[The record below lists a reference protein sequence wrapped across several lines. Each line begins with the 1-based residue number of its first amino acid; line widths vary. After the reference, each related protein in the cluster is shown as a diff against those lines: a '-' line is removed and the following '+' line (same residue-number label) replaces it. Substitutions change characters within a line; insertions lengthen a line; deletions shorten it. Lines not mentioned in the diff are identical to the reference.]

1 MQALLCRQLGKQ
13 WDQPEGVA
21 EILLGDHMYAQR
33 PSLSF
38 KLVPTLPSKVPCN
51 WQNGKAENALFLLW
65 LQYLERLLY
74 K

>member
-1 MQALLCRQLGKQ
+1 MQALLCRKLLAKQ

-38 KLVPTLPSKVPCN
+38 KLAPTLP
-51 WQNGKAENALFLLW
+51 
-65 LQYLERLLY
+65 
-74 K
+74 